1 MKRITFS
8 CLAAVI
14 LLQLIPVNGNARDI
28 RNQKEKN
35 NRTEIKQDTISAIH
49 SAIRPGKDIPGTAS
63 SSPKKEGEEGER
75 NVMLNASDANKPRE
89 IQIGLPSEDVNVY
102 ENGLPAVYSSAVH
115 KLAAHWRSD
124 SSLGEVGLL
133 SPSESAI
140 TTGNIAYSV
149 NAFSKLGQKDFQGIL
164 NYRANHF
171 GMQNFDL
178 NVSGG
183 ISNQWL
189 YTAGIYQNFDPGSF
203 DLKFTNY
210 ADRTEIYHAGLT
222 RLFNDGR
229 GKISL
234 LYKHSRSR
242 NPGNFAN
249 AAPFIYVGDGSVKE
263 VEGFKLG
270 TNSYVPQSGS
280 FPYMDVMD
288 GKMKTWNLN
297 DGNENRANE
306 VALIADYR
314 FKNDLLWKFN
324 LKYMD
329 APRANYVDFGGS
341 TISEATAAANGDV
354 YEGLAEGR
362 RTWLHVGKVKNFLVT
377 SELSKRFGT
386 HDLRLGVNEWYYHL
400 DYHSSSLQW
409 MASVQEYPQL
419 LHSTAVDP
427 LDPTLSSQRAQTYG
441 YNELSP
447 EYTKGYENKLALY
460 FTDNWQVTPRFNVY
474 YGGRL
479 EYYRM
484 SADQISASRFSGFH
498 IGDFNTYSKD
508 EETGNIIAT
517 PHSIQPAKVVKNKL
531 NYAATLRMTY
541 NMTKQF
547 GLTADGTVA
556 TRFPRINEYAGTG
569 PTEEQYKRVTIP
581 LIRGGLFYKNNWLN
595 LTSMVTY
602 ISKSN
607 NIDQQN
613 LTKPGTKEGKTVLL
627 IYNIKTLGWTTSAE
641 IDPFKGFHL
650 HALFTYQ
657 KPVYKNYNASVTFDD
672 GAQMS
677 VNANGMIVKEIPQ
690 VLVELDPS
698 YNITKD
704 LRLWLSFR
712 YFGKTYANL
721 QEALYF
727 NGRWETFG
735 GINWNVNKHL
745 SLGATVINFLNQKGA
760 SGTINGSELIT
771 KEEAGNYAGRYMSGN
786 YLRPFTVEFSAGI
799 KF

>member
-14 LLQLIPVNGNARDI
+14 LLQLIPANGNARDI

-35 NRTEIKQDTISAIH
+35 NRTEIKQDTISAVH

-183 ISNQWL
+183 ISDQWL

-341 TISEATAAANGDV
+341 TISEATAADGYTLANGDV

-581 LIRGGLFYKNNWLN
+581 LKNNWLN

>member
-14 LLQLIPVNGNARDI
+14 LLQLIPANGNARDI

-35 NRTEIKQDTISAIH
+35 NRTEIKQDTISAVH

-183 ISNQWL
+183 ISDQWL

-341 TISEATAAANGDV
+341 TISEATAADGYTLANGDV

-677 VNANGMIVKEIPQ
+677 VNA
-690 VLVELDPS
+690 S

>member
-1 MKRITFS
+1 MKRVTFS
-8 CLAAVI
+8 CLAVVI
-14 LLQLIPVNGNARDI
+14 LLQLIPANVNARDI
-28 RNQKEKN
+28 RHSKEKN
-35 NRTEIKQDTISAIH
+35 HRTEIKQDTI
-49 SAIRPGKDIPGTAS
+49 PAS
-63 SSPKKEGEEGER
+63 GEEGER

-149 NAFSKLGQKDFQGIL
+149 NAFSKLGQKDFQGVL
-164 NYRANHF
+164 NYRTNHF

-183 ISNQWL
+183 INDKWL
-189 YTAGIYQNFDPGSF
+189 YTASIYQNFDPGSF

-222 RLFNDGR
+222 RVFNNGR
-229 GKISL
+229 GKVSL
-234 LYKHSRSR
+234 LYKHSRSK

-280 FPYMDVMD
+280 LQYMDVMD

-297 DGNENRANE
+297 DGSENRANE
-306 VALIADYR
+306 VAMIADYR

-341 TISEATAAANGDV
+341 TISEVTEADGYTLSNGDA

-377 SELSKRFGT
+377 SELNKRFGN
-386 HDLRLGVNEWYYHL
+386 HDLRLGLNEWYYHL
-400 DYHSSSLQW
+400 NYHSSSLQW
-409 MASVQEYPQL
+409 MASTQAYPQL
-419 LHSTAVDP
+419 LNSTATNS
-427 LDPTLSSQRAQTYG
+427 LDPALSDQRVQTYG

-460 FTDNWQVTPRFNVY
+460 FTDNWQVAPKFNIY

-484 SADQISASRFSGFH
+484 SADQISESRFSGFH
-498 IGDFNTYSKD
+498 IGNFTTYKK
-508 EETGNIIAT
+508 EEDGNIRSEA
-517 PHSIQPAKVVKNKL
+517 HSIHPAKVVKDKL

-541 NMTKQF
+541 NMTDRF

-581 LIRGGLFYKNNWLN
+581 LIRGGVFYKNNWIN

-672 GAQMS
+672 GSEMS

-771 KEEAGNYAGRYMSGN
+771 KEEAAKYAGRYMSGN
-786 YLRPFTVEFSAGI
+786 YLRPFTVEFSASI

>member
-1 MKRITFS
+1 MKRVTFS
-8 CLAAVI
+8 CLAVVI
-14 LLQLIPVNGNARDI
+14 LLQLIPANVNARNI
-28 RNQKEKN
+28 RHPKEKN
-35 NRTEIKQDTISAIH
+35 HRTEIKQDTI
-49 SAIRPGKDIPGTAS
+49 PAS
-63 SSPKKEGEEGER
+63 GEEGER

-149 NAFSKLGQKDFQGIL
+149 NAFSKLGQKDFQGVL
-164 NYRANHF
+164 NYRTNHF

-183 ISNQWL
+183 INDKWL
-189 YTAGIYQNFDPGSF
+189 YTASIYQNFDPGSF

-222 RLFNDGR
+222 RLFNNGR
-229 GKISL
+229 GKVSL
-234 LYKHSRSR
+234 LYKHSRSK

-280 FPYMDVMD
+280 LQYMDIMD

-297 DGNENRANE
+297 DGSENRANE
-306 VALIADYR
+306 VAMIADYR
-314 FKNDLLWKFN
+314 FKNDLFWKFN

-329 APRANYVDFGGS
+329 APHANYVDFGGS
-341 TISEATAAANGDV
+341 TISEVTAADGYTLSNGDA

-377 SELSKRFGT
+377 SELNKRFGN
-386 HDLRLGVNEWYYHL
+386 HDLRLGLNEWYYHL
-400 DYHSSSLQW
+400 NYHSSSLQW
-409 MASVQEYPQL
+409 MASTQAYPQL
-419 LHSTAVDP
+419 LNSTATNS
-427 LDPTLSSQRAQTYG
+427 LDPTLSDQRVQTYG

-460 FTDNWQVTPRFNVY
+460 FTDNWQVTPKFNIY

-484 SADQISASRFSGFH
+484 SADQISESRFSGFH
-498 IGDFNTYSKD
+498 IGDFSTYKK
-508 EETGNIIAT
+508 EEDGSIRSEA
-517 PHSIQPAKVVKNKL
+517 HSIHPAKVVKDKL

-541 NMTKQF
+541 NMTDRF

-581 LIRGGLFYKNNWLN
+581 LIRGGLFYKNNWIN

-672 GAQMS
+672 GSEMS

-771 KEEAGNYAGRYMSGN
+771 KEEAAKYAGRYMSGN
-786 YLRPFTVEFSAGI
+786 YLRPFTVEFSASV

>member
-1 MKRITFS
+1 MKKVTFS
-8 CLAAVI
+8 CLTLAT
-14 LLQLIPVNGNARDI
+14 LLQLIPSNGNAANI
-28 RNQKEKN
+28 QVNKKKT
-35 NRTEIKQDTISAIH
+35 NRTEMKQDTIPANS
-49 SAIRPGKDIPGTAS
+49 T
-63 SSPKKEGEEGER
+63 KKESEEGER

-102 ENGLPAVYSSAVH
+102 ENGLPAVYSSTVH

-149 NAFSKLGQKDFQGIL
+149 NSFSKLGQKDFQGIL
-164 NYRANHF
+164 NYRTNHF
-171 GMQNFDL
+171 GMQNFDF
-178 NVSGG
+178 NVSGA
-183 ISNQWL
+183 INDQWL
-189 YTAGIYQNFDPGSF
+189 YTASIYQNFDPGSF
-203 DLKFTNY
+203 DLEFTND
-210 ADRTEIYHAGLT
+210 ADRTEIYHADLT
-222 RLFNDGR
+222 RLFNNGR

-234 LYKHSRSR
+234 LYKHSRSE
-242 NPGNFAN
+242 NPASYAN

-263 VEGFKLG
+263 IDGFKLG
-270 TNSYVPQSGS
+270 TNSYVPQNGS
-280 FPYMDVMD
+280 FPYMDVRD
-288 GKMKTWNLN
+288 GKMKTWNLG
-297 DGNENRANE
+297 DGSENRANE
-306 VALIADYR
+306 IALISDYR
-314 FKNDLLWKFN
+314 FRNDLLWKFN

-341 TISEATAAANGDV
+341 TISEVTANDGFTLSNGDP

-362 RTWLHVGKVKNFLVT
+362 RTWLHVGKVKNFLIT
-377 SELSKRFGT
+377 SELNKTFGN

-400 DYHSSSLQW
+400 DYYSSSLQW
-409 MASVQEYPQL
+409 MATVQNYPQL
-419 LHSTAVDP
+419 LTSTTTSS
-427 LDPTLSSQRAQTYG
+427 LDPTLTGQRVQTYG

-460 FTDNWQVTPRFNVY
+460 FTDNWQVTPQFNIY

-484 SADQISASRFSGFH
+484 SADQISASRFPGFR
-498 IGDFNTYSKD
+498 IGDFTTYSKE

-517 PHSIQPAKVVKNKL
+517 QRSIHPAKVVKDKL
-531 NYAATLRMTY
+531 NYAATLRATY
-541 NMTKQF
+541 NVTGQF

-581 LIRGGLFYKNNWLN
+581 LIRGGLFYKNKWIN

-613 LTKPGTKEGKTVLL
+613 LTKPGTEEGKTVLL

-657 KPVYKNYNASVTFDD
+657 KPVYKNYNASVTFND
-672 GAQMS
+672 GSEMS

-690 VLVELDPS
+690 ILVELDPS

-760 SGTINGSELIT
+760 SGTINSSELIT
-771 KEEAGNYAGRYMSGN
+771 KEEAAQYAGNYMSGN
-786 YLRPFTVEFSAGI
+786 YLRPFTVEFSASI

>member
-14 LLQLIPVNGNARDI
+14 LLQLIPANGNARDI

-35 NRTEIKQDTISAIH
+35 NRTEIKQDTISAVH

-222 RLFNDGR
+222 HLFNDGR

-341 TISEATAAANGDV
+341 TISEATAADGYTLANGDV

-427 LDPTLSSQRAQTYG
+427 LDPTLSSQRVQTYG

-484 SADQISASRFSGFH
+484 SADQISASRFPGFH

-556 TRFPRINEYAGTG
+556 TRFPRLQ
-569 PTEEQYKRVTIP
+569 EQLAQP
-581 LIRGGLFYKNNWLN
+581 HFHG
-595 LTSMVTY
+595 
-602 ISKSN
+602 
-607 NIDQQN
+607 
-613 LTKPGTKEGKTVLL
+613 
-627 IYNIKTLGWTTSAE
+627 
-641 IDPFKGFHL
+641 HL
-650 HALFTYQ
+650 H
-657 KPVYKNYNASVTFDD
+657 
-672 GAQMS
+672 
-677 VNANGMIVKEIPQ
+677 
-690 VLVELDPS
+690 
-698 YNITKD
+698 
-704 LRLWLSFR
+704 
-712 YFGKTYANL
+712 L
-721 QEALYF
+721 QIE
-727 NGRWETFG
+727 
-735 GINWNVNKHL
+735 
-745 SLGATVINFLNQKGA
+745 
-760 SGTINGSELIT
+760 
-771 KEEAGNYAGRYMSGN
+771 
-786 YLRPFTVEFSAGI
+786 
-799 KF
+799 

>member
-341 TISEATAAANGDV
+341 TISEATAADGYTLANGDV

-627 IYNIKTLGWTTSAE
+627 ISTSKHWDGPLLPKSTPSKVSTCTHCSLIRNLYTRTTMPA
-641 IDPFKGFHL
+641 
-650 HALFTYQ
+650 
-657 KPVYKNYNASVTFDD
+657 
-672 GAQMS
+672 
-677 VNANGMIVKEIPQ
+677 
-690 VLVELDPS
+690 
-698 YNITKD
+698 
-704 LRLWLSFR
+704 
-712 YFGKTYANL
+712 
-721 QEALYF
+721 
-727 NGRWETFG
+727 
-735 GINWNVNKHL
+735 
-745 SLGATVINFLNQKGA
+745 
-760 SGTINGSELIT
+760 
-771 KEEAGNYAGRYMSGN
+771 
-786 YLRPFTVEFSAGI
+786 
-799 KF
+799 

>member
-1 MKRITFS
+1 M
-8 CLAAVI
+8 
-14 LLQLIPVNGNARDI
+14 
-28 RNQKEKN
+28 
-35 NRTEIKQDTISAIH
+35 
-49 SAIRPGKDIPGTAS
+49 
-63 SSPKKEGEEGER
+63 
-75 NVMLNASDANKPRE
+75 
-89 IQIGLPSEDVNVY
+89 
-102 ENGLPAVYSSAVH
+102 PAVYSSAVH

-222 RLFNDGR
+222 HLFNDGR

-341 TISEATAAANGDV
+341 TISEATAADGYTLANGDV

-427 LDPTLSSQRAQTYG
+427 LDPTLSSQRVQTYG

-484 SADQISASRFSGFH
+484 SADKISASRLPGFH

-627 IYNIKTLGWTTSAE
+627 IYNIQTLGWTTSAE
-641 IDPFKGFHL
+641 
-650 HALFTYQ
+650 
-657 KPVYKNYNASVTFDD
+657 
-672 GAQMS
+672 
-677 VNANGMIVKEIPQ
+677 
-690 VLVELDPS
+690 ELQCQR
-698 YNITKD
+698 D
-704 LRLWLSFR
+704 LRR
-712 YFGKTYANL
+712 
-721 QEALYF
+721 
-727 NGRWETFG
+727 RCP
-735 GINWNVNKHL
+735 NVRQCQRND
-745 SLGATVINFLNQKGA
+745 S
-760 SGTINGSELIT
+760 
-771 KEEAGNYAGRYMSGN
+771 
-786 YLRPFTVEFSAGI
+786 
-799 KF
+799 

>member
-14 LLQLIPVNGNARDI
+14 LLQLIPANGNARDI

-35 NRTEIKQDTISAIH
+35 NRTEIKQDTISAVH

-183 ISNQWL
+183 ISDQWL

-341 TISEATAAANGDV
+341 TISEATAADGYTLANGDV

-541 NMTKQF
+541 NMTKVR
-547 GLTADGTVA
+547 TAC
-556 TRFPRINEYAGTG
+556 
-569 PTEEQYKRVTIP
+569 Q
-581 LIRGGLFYKNNWLN
+581 
-595 LTSMVTY
+595 
-602 ISKSN
+602 
-607 NIDQQN
+607 
-613 LTKPGTKEGKTVLL
+613 
-627 IYNIKTLGWTTSAE
+627 
-641 IDPFKGFHL
+641 
-650 HALFTYQ
+650 
-657 KPVYKNYNASVTFDD
+657 
-672 GAQMS
+672 
-677 VNANGMIVKEIPQ
+677 
-690 VLVELDPS
+690 
-698 YNITKD
+698 
-704 LRLWLSFR
+704 
-712 YFGKTYANL
+712 
-721 QEALYF
+721 
-727 NGRWETFG
+727 
-735 GINWNVNKHL
+735 
-745 SLGATVINFLNQKGA
+745 
-760 SGTINGSELIT
+760 NGSEDSKPT
-771 KEEAGNYAGRYMSGN
+771 AS
-786 YLRPFTVEFSAGI
+786 
-799 KF
+799 